1 MKFVDL
7 VEIDIKAGDGGKG
20 MRHFH
25 KEKFVPMGGPDGGNG
40 GKGGDVIARGDS
52 NLGTLLDFRYKRSY
66 EANSGSN
73 GKTNL
78 KTGKNAETL
87 VIRVPLGTEFYDTEN
102 DLLLTEITEEGQE
115 FLLAKGGRGGLGN
128 AHFTSSRNQ
137 APELTRPPE
146 DGESK
151 KLRLELKLIADI
163 GIIGLP
169 NAGKSTLISVISKA
183 RPKIADYPFTT
194 LTPNLGVVTYK
205 NSDAFVVADV
215 PGLVPGASQG
225 KGLGF
230 QFLRHIQR
238 TKALVHV
245 IDAQDFTFETICNEF
260 NSLTHELL
268 SYDKNLL
275 KKPRIV
281 VFSKMDSQDDHS
293 PPSEDFLKITEYIEK
308 QAIPWFAISAI
319 NRIGLDK
326 LLEAILNTLK
336 LSDTNALDSE

>member
-20 MRHFH
+20 MCHFH

-40 GKGGDVIARGDS
+40 GKGGDVVARGDS
-52 NLGTLLDFRYKRSY
+52 NLGTLLDFRYKRTY
-66 EANSGSN
+66 EANAGTH

-78 KTGKNAETL
+78 KTGKNADPL
-87 VIRVPLGTEFYDTEN
+87 IIRVPLGTEFYDVEN
-102 DLLLTEITEEGQE
+102 NLFLSEITEDGQE

-137 APELTRPPE
+137 APEITRPPE
-146 DGESK
+146 SGESK
-151 KLRLELKLIADI
+151 TLRLELKLIADI

-183 RPKIADYPFTT
+183 KPKIADYPFTT

-215 PGLVPGASQG
+215 PGLLAGASRG

-238 TKALVHV
+238 TKTLIHL
-245 IDAQDFTFETICNEF
+245 IDAQSLAFDKIIEDF
-260 NSLTHELL
+260 NSLTHELI

-281 VFSKMDSQDDHS
+281 VLSKMDSKEELSQ
-293 PPSEDFLKITEYIEK
+293 PKEDFIKIK
-308 QAIPWFAISAI
+308 QYMETQGLPFFAISAI
-319 NRIGLDK
+319 NRIGLDE
-326 LLEAILNTLK
+326 LLEAILKTLDLK
-336 LSDTNALDSE
+336 